1 MAIKK
6 EKTEKSTKKTKQKDE
21 AVQDENIF
29 SEESHTEETVEETTD
44 SEQIVEQNDNTNS
57 EPVMTV
63 TAVEEMLKKQEERWS
78 QRLNKVTALF
88 KADKGGEVN
97 SDTYVADLEDDW
109 LDIPA
114 VFFAY
119 SINYSIHGDKKRG
132 VESKP
137 PQGAVRFEP
146 IVRQKRKGQK
156 GEEVISVS
164 SVKVHSKTVADYLRN
179 HSQFGIAFFEDMDA
193 VLNLNAGWAQKLIEA
208 NSSINRLSDQQIIA
222 RCKQEG
228 LPVTTDVIQMRKTLV
243 EKIAEKSIA
252 QQDQM
257 LYGKLRKAVI
267 DQKTGFEIIE
277 K

>member
-29 SEESHTEETVEETTD
+29 SEESHTEKTVEETTD

>member
-1 MAIKK
+1 MAVKK
-6 EKTEKSTKKTKQKDE
+6 EEDGKKDE
-21 AVQDENIF
+21 TVQDKNIF
-29 SEESHTEETVEETTD
+29 NEESHAEESVENTTA
-44 SEQIVEQNDNTNS
+44 SEKVVKQDDATNS

-63 TAVEEMLKKQEERWS
+63 SAVEEMLKNQEERWS
-78 QRLNKVTALF
+78 QRLNKVTDLF
-88 KADKGGEVN
+88 KSGKGNEVN
-97 SDTYVADLEDDW
+97 DYSYVADLEEDW
-109 LDIPA
+109 LDTPA

-137 PQGAVRFEP
+137 PQGAVRFKP
-146 IVRQKRKGQK
+146 IVRQKRKGRK

-164 SVKVHSKTVADYLRN
+164 SVKVHSKAVADYLRN

-193 VLNLNAGWAQKLIEA
+193 VLNLNTGWAQKLIEA

-228 LPVTTDVIQMRKTLV
+228 LPVTTDVIMMRKSLV
-243 EKIAEKSIA
+243 EKIAERSIA